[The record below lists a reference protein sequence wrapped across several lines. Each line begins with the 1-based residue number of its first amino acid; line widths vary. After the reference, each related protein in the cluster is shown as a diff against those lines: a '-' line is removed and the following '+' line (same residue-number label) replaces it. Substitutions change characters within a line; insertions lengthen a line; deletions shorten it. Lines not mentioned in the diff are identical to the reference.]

1 MKQYLIDN
9 VMPAITEA
17 MVMIQEEKPSDI
29 IPFFLRAIRD
39 IETRDR

>member
-1 MKQYLIDN
+1 
-9 VMPAITEA
+9 
-17 MVMIQEEKPSDI
+17 MIQEEKPSDI